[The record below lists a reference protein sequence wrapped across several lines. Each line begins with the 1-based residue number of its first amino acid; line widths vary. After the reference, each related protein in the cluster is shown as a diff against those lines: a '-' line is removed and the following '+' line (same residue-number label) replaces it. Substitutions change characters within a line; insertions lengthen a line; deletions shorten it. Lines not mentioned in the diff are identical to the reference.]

1 MMRYLT
7 AYTNNSVRLQVE
19 DIARKEFKTLVQV
32 ANELIIQGIE
42 LVTIQDLMVTSREAT
57 IRGQMPLKTYI
68 ELVDKIPFVSYKQK
82 GKCNEYLGLA
92 IEKALKARPRNAIV
106 DLEYKT
112 LKCSLNSHIDLLK
125 LLYPNCK
132 VDGMEVKVSIGSDQ
146 AFLRLKEIIS
156 TQPGI
161 KLNTDPT
168 SGTFSIISSEGR
180 VAKFRR
186 NDYEFL
192 LEIKEGSILILADN
206 ISENELIALGRDV
219 LDFIN
224 RG

>member
-1 MMRYLT
+1 
-7 AYTNNSVRLQVE
+7 
-19 DIARKEFKTLVQV
+19 
-32 ANELIIQGIE
+32 
-42 LVTIQDLMVTSREAT
+42 
-57 IRGQMPLKTYI
+57 
-68 ELVDKIPFVSYKQK
+68 
-82 GKCNEYLGLA
+82 
-92 IEKALKARPRNAIV
+92 
-106 DLEYKT
+106 
-112 LKCSLNSHIDLLK
+112 
-125 LLYPNCK
+125 
-132 VDGMEVKVSIGSDQ
+132 MEVKVSIGSDQ

-180 VAKFRR
+180 IAKFRR

-206 ISENELIALGRDV
+206 ISENDLIALGRDV